1 MKTIIRNIIAVL
13 AGIVIGSGINMFI
26 VTISGSIIP
35 PPDGADVTT
44 REGLEAAIH
53 LFEPQHY
60 IMPFLAHAM
69 GTLVGAFI
77 AALIAVNNHFKF
89 AMGIGVFF
97 LFGGIAASTMIPA
110 PVWFIVLDLVMAYI
124 PMAYL
129 GWLGAKNFISPKS
142 QMARMSGV

>member
-1 MKTIIRNIIAVL
+1 MRPILRNIIAIL
-13 AGIVIGSGINMFI
+13 AGIVIGSTVNMLI

-35 PPDGADVTT
+35 PPEGADVTT

-53 LFEPQHY
+53 LFHPRHY
-60 IMPFLAHAM
+60 IMPFLAHAL

-77 AALIAVNNHFKF
+77 AALIAVSHQFKF

-97 LFGGIAASTMIPA
+97 LLGGIAASFMIPA
-110 PVWFIVLDLVMAYI
+110 PTWFIVVDLVVAYI

-129 GWLGAKNFISPKS
+129 GWLGAKNFISPKK
-142 QMARMSGV
+142 QRTTI